1 MGVKFWKKIYFTVLL
16 LFLIFLNVGIYLV
29 FRIAYQGSLQE
40 EKKRIIGENQ
50 VIERALAEDISAF
63 GEKTPGRRMLEPVM
77 QDYERIF
84 RKNGLSF
91 ELWQNGTCVFPDKGQ
106 TMVDVGQNNIITIQ
120 RKDGIQTA
128 CLIISFEAGKDDYRL
143 ITTRKLT
150 ELSAL
155 WDKLKY
161 IFLILSGV
169 LSLVLAT
176 ALYMILRRLTRP
188 LRQLSQMTR
197 EVAAGNYERIRIQ
210 GKDEIAEL
218 GRDFNVMTEAVHN
231 RIESQQRFVANLAHE
246 LRTPLTSIG
255 GYSEFLLRGRAD
267 QEKQYQ
273 ALHYIKKESG
283 RMQQMTHQLL
293 LLARVSGEELEFTET
308 NLGDCVKEAYD
319 SCLPLLE
326 EKKLTVDMS
335 GTDFTIQGVPELLVC
350 LVRNLLENAVRACE
364 ERGKIRILWKE
375 GQLRILDNG
384 IGMEAGELEK
394 ILEPFYRVDK
404 ARSRERG
411 GSGLGL
417 ALCAEIIQLHQG
429 EIRVESE
436 PGKGTEIFVTF
447 TTL

>member
-1 MGVKFWKKIYFTVLL
+1 MKFWKKIYFTVLL
-16 LFLIFLNVGIYLV
+16 LFLVFLNVGIYMV
-29 FRIAYQGSLQE
+29 FQVAYHDNLQE

-63 GEKTPGRRMLEPVM
+63 GEKTPGKTMLELVM
-77 QDYERIF
+77 QDYEKIF
-84 RKNGLSF
+84 LKNGLSF
-91 ELWQNGTCVFPDKGQ
+91 ELWQNGICVFPGEGQ
-106 TMVDVGQNNIITIQ
+106 SLPDGREDNTITIQ

-128 CLIISFEAGKDDYRL
+128 CLVTSFDAGKDDYCL
-143 ITTRKLT
+143 ITTKKMT

-169 LSLVLAT
+169 LSLVLAA

-188 LRQLSQMTR
+188 LHQLSQMTR

-293 LLARVSGEELEFTET
+293 LLARVRGEELEFTET
-308 NLGDCVKEAYD
+308 NLEDCVKEAYD

-326 EKKLTVDMS
+326 EKKLVVDMS

-364 ERGKIRILWKE
+364 EGGKIRILWEE
-375 GQLRILDNG
+375 GQLRILDDG

-411 GSGLGL
+411 EADWDWPSVRRSSSCTGERSGWR
-417 ALCAEIIQLHQG
+417 ASQE
-429 EIRVESE
+429 RE
-436 PGKGTEIFVTF
+436 PKF
-447 TTL
+447 L

>member
-1 MGVKFWKKIYFTVLL
+1 MKFWKKIYFTVLL
-16 LFLIFLNVGIYLV
+16 LFLIFLNMGIYMV
-29 FRIAYQGSLQE
+29 FRTAYHGSLQE

-50 VIERALAEDISAF
+50 VMERALAEDISAF
-63 GEKTPGRRMLEPVM
+63 GEKTPGKKMLEPIM
-77 QDYERIF
+77 KDYEKIF
-84 RKNGLSF
+84 LKNGLNF
-91 ELWQNGTCVFPDKGQ
+91 ELWQNGIRLFPGGGQ
-106 TMVDVGQNNIITIQ
+106 SLTEMGDDETITIQ
-120 RKDGIQTA
+120 RKDGVQTA
-128 CLIISFEAGKDDYRL
+128 CLVTSFEAGKDEYRL
-143 ITTRKLT
+143 LTTKKMT

-169 LSLVLAT
+169 LSLVLAA

-188 LRQLSQMTR
+188 LHQLSQMTR
-197 EVAAGNYERIRIQ
+197 EVAAGHYERIQIQ
-210 GKDEIAEL
+210 GKDEVAEL
-218 GRDFNVMTEAVHN
+218 GRDFNVMTETVHN

-255 GYSEFLLRGRAD
+255 GYSDFLLRGKAD

-273 ALHYIKKESG
+273 ALNYIKKESG

-293 LLARVSGEELEFTET
+293 LLARIQGEELEFVET
-308 NLGDCVKEAYD
+308 DLGSCVREAYE

-326 EKKLTVDMS
+326 EKNLAVDMS

-364 ERGKIRILWKE
+364 EGGEIRILWEE
-375 GQLRILDNG
+375 GRLYIQDDG
-384 IGMEAGELEK
+384 IGMAAGELEK
-394 ILEPFYRVDK
+394 ILEPFYRVDR

-411 GSGLGL
+411 GTGLGL
-417 ALCAEIIQLHQG
+417 ALCAEIIHLHRG
-429 EIRVESE
+429 EIRIESE
-436 PGKGTEIFVTF
+436 PGKGTEFFVTF

>member
-29 FRIAYQGSLQE
+29 FRVAYHGSLQE
-40 EKKRIIGENQ
+40 EKKRMIGENQ

-63 GEKTPGRRMLEPVM
+63 GEKTPGRTMLEPVM

-91 ELWQNGTCVFPDKGQ
+91 ELWQNGTRVFPDKGQ
-106 TMVDVGQNNIITIQ
+106 TMIDGGENNIITIQ
-120 RKDGIQTA
+120 RKDGVQTA
-128 CLIISFEAGKDDYRL
+128 CLIISFEAGKDEYRL
-143 ITTRKLT
+143 ITTRKMT

-169 LSLVLAT
+169 LSLVLVI

-188 LRQLSQMTR
+188 LRQLSQITR
-197 EVAAGNYERIRIQ
+197 EVAAGNYERLRIQ
-210 GKDEIAEL
+210 GKDVIAEL

-231 RIESQQRFVANLAHE
+231 KIESQQRFVANLAHE

-255 GYSEFLLRGRAD
+255 GYSEFLLRGKAD
-267 QEKQYQ
+267 QERQYQ
-273 ALHYIKKESG
+273 ALHYIKRESG
-283 RMQQMTHQLL
+283 RLQQMTHQLL
-293 LLARVSGEELEFTET
+293 LLARVRGEALEFTDT
-308 NLGDCVKEAYD
+308 NLRDCVKEAYD

-326 EKKLTVDMS
+326 EKNLTVDMS

-364 ERGKIRILWKE
+364 EGGKIRILWEE
-375 GQLRILDNG
+375 GELHIQDDG
-384 IGMEAGELEK
+384 IGMDSGELEK
-394 ILEPFYRVDK
+394 IMEPFYRVDK

-411 GSGLGL
+411 GTGLGL

-436 PGKGTEIFVTF
+436 PGKGTEISVTF

>member
-1 MGVKFWKKIYFTVLL
+1 MKFWKKIYFTVLL
-16 LFLIFLNVGIYLV
+16 LFLVFLNLGIYIV
-29 FRIAYQGSLQE
+29 FRVAYHGNLQE

-63 GEKTPGRRMLEPVM
+63 GEKTPGKTMLELVM
-77 QDYERIF
+77 QDYEKIF
-84 RKNGLSF
+84 LKNGLNF
-91 ELWQNGTCVFPDKGQ
+91 ELWQNGICVFPGEGQ
-106 TMVDVGQNNIITIQ
+106 SLPDGRENNTITIQ

-128 CLIISFEAGKDDYRL
+128 CLIVSFEAGKDDYRL
-143 ITTRKLT
+143 ITTKKMT
-150 ELSAL
+150 ESSAL

-169 LSLVLAT
+169 LSLVLAA

-188 LRQLSQMTR
+188 LHQLSQMTR

-293 LLARVSGEELEFTET
+293 LLARVRGEELEFTET

-326 EKKLTVDMS
+326 EKKLVVDMS

-364 ERGKIRILWKE
+364 EGGKIRILWEE
-375 GQLRILDNG
+375 GQLRILDDG

-417 ALCAEIIQLHQG
+417 ALCAEIIQLHRG

>member
-1 MGVKFWKKIYFTVLL
+1 MSLKFWKKIYFTVLL
-16 LFLIFLNVGIYLV
+16 LFLVFLNVGIYMV
-29 FRIAYQGSLQE
+29 FRVAYHGSLQE
-40 EKKRIIGENQ
+40 EKKRITGENQ

-63 GEKTPGRRMLEPVM
+63 GEKTPEKTMLEPIM
-77 QDYERIF
+77 QEYVKIF
-84 RKNGLSF
+84 LKNGLSF
-91 ELWQNGTCVFPDKGQ
+91 ELWQNGICVFPGEGQ
-106 TMVDVGQNNIITIQ
+106 SLAEGGDNNSITIQ

-128 CLIISFEAGKDDYRL
+128 CLVTSFEIGKDAYRL
-143 ITTRKLT
+143 ITTRKMT

-169 LSLVLAT
+169 LSLVLAA

-188 LRQLSQMTR
+188 LHQLSQMTR

-231 RIESQQRFVANLAHE
+231 RIESQQRFVADLAHE

-283 RMQQMTHQLL
+283 RMQQMAHQLL
-293 LLARVSGEELEFTET
+293 LLARVRGEELEFTET

-319 SCLPLLE
+319 SCFPLLE
-326 EKKLTVDMS
+326 EKKLAVDMS
-335 GTDFTIQGVPELLVC
+335 GTDFTVQGVPELLVC

-364 ERGKIRILWKE
+364 EGGKIQILWEE
-375 GQLRILDNG
+375 GQLRILDDG
-384 IGMEAGELEK
+384 VGMEAGELEK

-411 GSGLGL
+411 GTGLGL

-429 EIRVESE
+429 KIRVESE
-436 PGKGTEIFVTF
+436 PERGTEIFVIF

>member
-1 MGVKFWKKIYFTVLL
+1 MKFWKKIYFTVLL
-16 LFLIFLNVGIYLV
+16 LFLVFLNVGIYMV
-29 FRIAYQGSLQE
+29 FQVAYHDNLQE

-63 GEKTPGRRMLEPVM
+63 GEKTPGKTMLELVM
-77 QDYERIF
+77 QDYEKIF
-84 RKNGLSF
+84 LKNGLNF
-91 ELWQNGTCVFPDKGQ
+91 ELWQNGICVFPGEGQ
-106 TMVDVGQNNIITIQ
+106 SLPDGRENNTITIQ

-128 CLIISFEAGKDDYRL
+128 CLIVSFEAGKDDYRL
-143 ITTRKLT
+143 ITTKKMT
-150 ELSAL
+150 ESSAL

-188 LRQLSQMTR
+188 LHQLSQITR
-197 EVAAGNYERIRIQ
+197 EVAAGNYERIRIK

-218 GRDFNVMTEAVHN
+218 GKDFNVMTEAVHN

-293 LLARVSGEELEFTET
+293 LLARVRGEELEFTET

-326 EKKLTVDMS
+326 EKKLVVDMS

-364 ERGKIRILWKE
+364 EGGKIRILWEE
-375 GQLRILDNG
+375 GQLRILDDG

-417 ALCAEIIQLHQG
+417 ALCAEIIQLHRG

>member
-1 MGVKFWKKIYFTVLL
+1 M
-16 LFLIFLNVGIYLV
+16 V
-29 FRIAYQGSLQE
+29 FQVAYHDNLQE

-63 GEKTPGRRMLEPVM
+63 GEKTPGKTMLELVM
-77 QDYERIF
+77 QDYEKIF
-84 RKNGLSF
+84 LKNGLNF
-91 ELWQNGTCVFPDKGQ
+91 ELWQNGICVFPGEGQ
-106 TMVDVGQNNIITIQ
+106 SLPDGRENNTITIQ

-128 CLIISFEAGKDDYRL
+128 CLIVSFEAGKDDYRL
-143 ITTRKLT
+143 ITTKKMT
-150 ELSAL
+150 ESSAL

-188 LRQLSQMTR
+188 LHQLSQITR
-197 EVAAGNYERIRIQ
+197 EVAAGNYERIRIK

-218 GRDFNVMTEAVHN
+218 GKDFNVMTEAVHN

-293 LLARVSGEELEFTET
+293 LLARVRGEELEFTET

-326 EKKLTVDMS
+326 EKKLVVDMS

-364 ERGKIRILWKE
+364 EGGKIRILWEE
-375 GQLRILDNG
+375 GQLRILDDG

-411 GSGLGL
+411 GTGLGL
-417 ALCAEIIQLHQG
+417 ALCAEIIQLHRG

>member
-1 MGVKFWKKIYFTVLL
+1 MKFWKKIYFTVLL
-16 LFLIFLNVGIYLV
+16 LFLVFLNLGIYIV
-29 FRIAYQGSLQE
+29 FRVAYHGNLQE

-63 GEKTPGRRMLEPVM
+63 GEKTPGKTMLELVM
-77 QDYERIF
+77 QDYEKIF
-84 RKNGLSF
+84 LKNGLNF
-91 ELWQNGTCVFPDKGQ
+91 ELWQNGICVFPGEGQ
-106 TMVDVGQNNIITIQ
+106 SLPDGRENNTITIQ

-128 CLIISFEAGKDDYRL
+128 CLIVSFETGKDDYRL
-143 ITTRKLT
+143 ITTKKLT
-150 ELSAL
+150 ESSAL

-188 LRQLSQMTR
+188 LHQLSQITR
-197 EVAAGNYERIRIQ
+197 EVAAGNYERIRIK

-218 GRDFNVMTEAVHN
+218 GKDFNVMTEAVHN

-293 LLARVSGEELEFTET
+293 LLARVRGEELEFKET

-326 EKKLTVDMS
+326 EKKLVVDMS

-364 ERGKIRILWKE
+364 EGGKIRILWEE
-375 GQLRILDNG
+375 GQLRILDDG

-417 ALCAEIIQLHQG
+417 ALCAEIIQLHRG

>member
-1 MGVKFWKKIYFTVLL
+1 M
-16 LFLIFLNVGIYLV
+16 
-29 FRIAYQGSLQE
+29 
-40 EKKRIIGENQ
+40 
-50 VIERALAEDISAF
+50 
-63 GEKTPGRRMLEPVM
+63 
-77 QDYERIF
+77 
-84 RKNGLSF
+84 
-91 ELWQNGTCVFPDKGQ
+91 
-106 TMVDVGQNNIITIQ
+106 
-120 RKDGIQTA
+120 
-128 CLIISFEAGKDDYRL
+128 
-143 ITTRKLT
+143 
-150 ELSAL
+150 SAL

-169 LSLVLAT
+169 LSLVLAA

-188 LRQLSQMTR
+188 LHQLSQMTR

-231 RIESQQRFVANLAHE
+231 RIESQQRFVADLAHE

-283 RMQQMTHQLL
+283 RMQQMAHQLL
-293 LLARVSGEELEFTET
+293 LLARVRGEELEFTET

-319 SCLPLLE
+319 SCFPLLE
-326 EKKLTVDMS
+326 EKTGS
-335 GTDFTIQGVPELLVC
+335 GYVRYRFYGSGRPGASRLPGAEFAGKCSPC
-350 LVRNLLENAVRACE
+350 LRRG
-364 ERGKIRILWKE
+364 GKIQILWEE
-375 GQLRILDNG
+375 GQLRILDDG
-384 IGMEAGELEK
+384 VGMEAGELEK

-411 GSGLGL
+411 GTGLGL

-429 EIRVESE
+429 KIRVESE
-436 PGKGTEIFVTF
+436 PGRGTEIFVIF

>member
-1 MGVKFWKKIYFTVLL
+1 MTGVQTC
-16 LFLIFLNVGIYLV
+16 
-29 FRIAYQGSLQE
+29 
-40 EKKRIIGENQ
+40 
-50 VIERALAEDISAF
+50 ALPI
-63 GEKTPGRRMLEPVM
+63 
-77 QDYERIF
+77 
-84 RKNGLSF
+84 
-91 ELWQNGTCVFPDKGQ
+91 
-106 TMVDVGQNNIITIQ
+106 
-120 RKDGIQTA
+120 
-128 CLIISFEAGKDDYRL
+128 CLIVSFEAGKDDYRL
-143 ITTRKLT
+143 ITTKKMT
-150 ELSAL
+150 ESSAL

-188 LRQLSQMTR
+188 LHQLSQITR
-197 EVAAGNYERIRIQ
+197 EVAAGNYERIRIK

-218 GRDFNVMTEAVHN
+218 GKDFNVMTEAVHN

-293 LLARVSGEELEFTET
+293 LLARVRGEELEFTET

-326 EKKLTVDMS
+326 EKKLVVDMS

-364 ERGKIRILWKE
+364 EGGKIRILWEE
-375 GQLRILDNG
+375 GQLRILDDG

-411 GSGLGL
+411 GTGLGL
-417 ALCAEIIQLHQG
+417 ALCAEIIQLHRG

>member
-1 MGVKFWKKIYFTVLL
+1 M
-16 LFLIFLNVGIYLV
+16 V
-29 FRIAYQGSLQE
+29 FQVAYHDNLQE

-63 GEKTPGRRMLEPVM
+63 GEKTPGKTMLELVM
-77 QDYERIF
+77 QDYEKIF
-84 RKNGLSF
+84 LKNGLNF
-91 ELWQNGTCVFPDKGQ
+91 ELWQNGICVFPGEGQ
-106 TMVDVGQNNIITIQ
+106 SLPDGRENNTITIQ

-128 CLIISFEAGKDDYRL
+128 CLIVSFEAGKDDYRL
-143 ITTRKLT
+143 ITTKKMT
-150 ELSAL
+150 ESSAL

-188 LRQLSQMTR
+188 LHQLSQITR
-197 EVAAGNYERIRIQ
+197 EVAAGNYERIRIK

-218 GRDFNVMTEAVHN
+218 GKDFNVMTEAVHN

-293 LLARVSGEELEFTET
+293 LLARVRGEELEFTET

-326 EKKLTVDMS
+326 EKKLVVDMS

-364 ERGKIRILWKE
+364 EGGKIRILWEE
-375 GQLRILDNG
+375 GQLRILDDG

-417 ALCAEIIQLHQG
+417 ALCAEIIQLHRG

>member
-1 MGVKFWKKIYFTVLL
+1 MKFWKKIYFTVLL
-16 LFLIFLNVGIYLV
+16 LFLVFLNVGIYMV
-29 FRIAYQGSLQE
+29 FQVAYHDNLQE

-63 GEKTPGRRMLEPVM
+63 GEKTPGKTMLELVM
-77 QDYERIF
+77 QDYEKIF
-84 RKNGLSF
+84 LKNGLNF
-91 ELWQNGTCVFPDKGQ
+91 ELWQNGICVFPGEGQ
-106 TMVDVGQNNIITIQ
+106 SLPDGRENNTITIQ

-128 CLIISFEAGKDDYRL
+128 CLIVSFEAGKDDYRL
-143 ITTRKLT
+143 ITTKKMT
-150 ELSAL
+150 ESSAL

-188 LRQLSQMTR
+188 LHQLSQITR
-197 EVAAGNYERIRIQ
+197 EVAAGNYERIRIK

-218 GRDFNVMTEAVHN
+218 GKDFNVMTEAVHN

-293 LLARVSGEELEFTET
+293 LLARVRGEELEFTET

-326 EKKLTVDMS
+326 EKKLVVDMS

-364 ERGKIRILWKE
+364 EGGKIRILWEE
-375 GQLRILDNG
+375 GQLRILDDG

-411 GSGLGL
+411 GTGLGL
-417 ALCAEIIQLHQG
+417 ALCAEIIQLHRG

>member
-1 MGVKFWKKIYFTVLL
+1 MKFWKKIYFIVLL
-16 LFLIFLNVGIYLV
+16 LFLVFLNLGIYMV
-29 FRIAYQGSLQE
+29 FRVAYHGNLQE

-63 GEKTPGRRMLEPVM
+63 GEKTPGKTMLELVM
-77 QDYERIF
+77 QDYEKIF
-84 RKNGLSF
+84 LKNGLNF
-91 ELWQNGTCVFPDKGQ
+91 ELWQNGICVFPGEGQ
-106 TMVDVGQNNIITIQ
+106 SLPDGRENNTITIQ

-128 CLIISFEAGKDDYRL
+128 CLIVSFEAGKDDYRL
-143 ITTRKLT
+143 ITTKKMT
-150 ELSAL
+150 ESSAL

-188 LRQLSQMTR
+188 LHQLSQITR
-197 EVAAGNYERIRIQ
+197 EVAAGNYERIRIK

-218 GRDFNVMTEAVHN
+218 GKDFNVMTEAVHN

-293 LLARVSGEELEFTET
+293 LLARVRGEELEFKET

-326 EKKLTVDMS
+326 EKKLVVDMS

-364 ERGKIRILWKE
+364 EGGKIRILWEE
-375 GQLRILDNG
+375 GQLRILDDG

-417 ALCAEIIQLHQG
+417 ALCAEIIQLHRG

>member
-1 MGVKFWKKIYFTVLL
+1 MKFWKKIYFTVLL
-16 LFLIFLNVGIYLV
+16 LFLVFLNVGIYMV
-29 FRIAYQGSLQE
+29 FQVAYHDNLQE

-63 GEKTPGRRMLEPVM
+63 GEKTPGKTMLELVM
-77 QDYERIF
+77 QDYEKIF
-84 RKNGLSF
+84 LKNGLSF
-91 ELWQNGTCVFPDKGQ
+91 ELWQNGICVFPGEGQ
-106 TMVDVGQNNIITIQ
+106 SLPDGREDNTITIQ

-128 CLIISFEAGKDDYRL
+128 CLVTSFDAGKDDYCL
-143 ITTRKLT
+143 ITTKKMT
-150 ELSAL
+150 ELSVL

-169 LSLVLAT
+169 LSLVLAA

-188 LRQLSQMTR
+188 LHQLSQMTR

-293 LLARVSGEELEFTET
+293 LLARVRGEELEFTET
-308 NLGDCVKEAYD
+308 NLEDCVKEAYD

-326 EKKLTVDMS
+326 EKKLVVDMS

-364 ERGKIRILWKE
+364 EGGKIRILWEE
-375 GQLRILDNG
+375 GQLRILDDG

-417 ALCAEIIQLHQG
+417 ALCAEIIQLHRG